1 MLKLLLLATAAAAQF
16 WGPQPV
22 QLQLGTQQDDFEFL
36 LDAPF
41 GGPLQSLSPQ
51 GLVIIRQET
60 QTFEAPEGLL
70 GQLLAQ
76 VLGRPSTYSFVA
88 TEYDDDAEETHDF
101 GCPCGQDVARLC
113 PDSAGDD
120 LASVFETRLC
130 LARARDYLSDACFEH
145 LSEAPTVVEYCADD
159 IAARCPG
166 VAPGGNRV
174 HSCLAAQPSLSGQ
187 CGAYVASV
195 GTSPRA
201 PAPAAAYQGDAPAL
215 VASAFKLLD
224 AFAGRAA
231 AADDEALG
239 AGPFD
244 APMEA
249 LLQEQTPPPRAFL
262 RQQPAP
268 ATAFAR
274 KAAPAPEQ
282 MEQMEVDAEWVE
294 LEEAM
299 AERAEEAEEAAA
311 EEELAEEEQD
321 ERAQALANL
330 LLALCFLAIG
340 MSTFVLSYVVAYG
353 LRKRREQAAVQE
365 FKAKFAPLL
374 NEQP

>member
-1 MLKLLLLATAAAAQF
+1 MLKLLLLATAAAADF
-16 WGPQPV
+16 WGHGRGR
-22 QLQLGTQQDDFEFL
+22 LQLGTQQDDFEFL

-41 GGPLQSLSPQ
+41 GGQSLSPQ

-60 QTFEAPEGLL
+60 RTFEAPGGLL

-76 VLGRPSTYSFVA
+76 VLPQARPSSFVV

-113 PDSAGDD
+113 PDAAGDD

-159 IAARCPG
+159 IAARCRG

-174 HSCLAAQPSLSGQ
+174 HSCLAAQPSLGGQ

-195 GTSPRA
+195 GASPRA
-201 PAPAAAYQGDAPAL
+201 PAPRGDAPAL
-215 VASAFKLLD
+215 VASAFELLD

-231 AADDEALG
+231 AADDEAL
-239 AGPFD
+239 AGSSD

-249 LLQEQTPPPRAFL
+249 LPDARAFPRTRTRPPAAAFARPAFAREAAAAQEQT
-262 RQQPAP
+262 
-268 ATAFAR
+268 
-274 KAAPAPEQ
+274 K
-282 MEQMEVDAEWVE
+282 VDAEWVE

-299 AERAEEAEEAAA
+299 AERAEEAAA
-311 EEELAEEEQD
+311 EEEHAEEERD
-321 ERAQALANL
+321 ERAQQLVNL

-340 MSTFVLSYVVAYG
+340 LSTFVLSYVVAYG